1 MSVKLN
7 PLEFLAFCLSRA
19 IHDHEV
25 VYAGTGLP
33 LVGALLAK
41 ATHAPN
47 ITLVFE
53 SGAQDPV
60 FVGRMPWSVGC
71 PWTYHLAPLTLDM
84 PTSFGQV
91 AAGYIDI
98 CFVGGAQI
106 DMYGNINTTVIG
118 SMENVKQRLPGS
130 GGGNDLSSLSERI
143 VLVGLQTKEKFPE
156 KVDFITSPGFLTGGD
171 SRQKAGLIG
180 NGPSMVITQCGVF
193 GFHPES
199 KRMMAIT
206 LHPGITPEII
216 SMCTGFEVII
226 PSDVGVTELP
236 DEQTLNILRTKIDPY
251 RVFTGFPGMS

>member
-1 MSVKLN
+1 MITPQN
-7 PLEFLAFCLSRA
+7 PLEFLAYCISRA
-19 IHDHEV
+19 INDHEV

-41 ATHAPN
+41 ATHAPH

-53 SGAQDPV
+53 SGSQDPV
-60 FVGRMPWSVGC
+60 FAGRMPWSVGC

-98 CFVGGAQI
+98 SFMGGAQI

-118 SMENVKQRLPGS
+118 SMEQVKQRLPGS
-130 GGGNDLSSLSERI
+130 GGANDLGSLSERF
-143 VLVGLQTKEKFPE
+143 VLVGLQTKEKFPAQ
-156 KVDFITSPGFLTGGD
+156 VDFITTPGHLQGYN

-180 NGPSMVITQCGVF
+180 NGPEKVITQLGVF

-206 LHPGITPEII
+206 LHPGITPEIVA
-216 SMCTGFEVII
+216 MCTGFDMII
-226 PSDVGVTELP
+226 PADVGVTELP
-236 DEQTLNILRTKIDPY
+236 DETTLEILRTRIDPY
-251 RVFTGFPGMS
+251 KVFTNFPSPT